1 MPTSI
6 NGNQTVSQKTPICD
20 AREHSWNVWIG
31 LTDVDRCRWRSRRK
45 KAEPAAGLLLPLRVP
60 SPPPALRTTARA
72 PGALAAPRCLPWLAT
87 HGCSGS
93 QVTSLGPMA
102 CSSHRAAP
110 GLGSPARGWG
120 RGPRGE
126 GPSPGACRPGGAG
139 ARLDA
144 GVAVPASRGHF
155 CTGASGLG
163 NLQRSSC
170 RFPAWTLPGAP
181 SAQQSDLRRCSG
193 EFVKRKLS
201 LGSRRRLEPSC
212 QVLCLLAQP
221 TVRGRSAARRYGTPS
236 ATAARSLWVGDAQ
249 RRRALGIRLPHPLRQ
264 PRQPA
269 LCRALLP
276 RPGRRQSGPLLPEPR
291 LPHLKLKGSRSSWW
305 GSHPRGPRGGGGG
318 AREAPRLGGGRGRH
332 VAPARARACPRFT
345 CLSPRTSQSGPAGG
359 ALLAYSVGE
368 GKQSTC
374 HNSNWRPADFGVPAL
389 GIVLGCLRM

>member
-31 LTDVDRCRWRSRRK
+31 LTDVDRCRWRRRRK
-45 KAEPAAGLLLPLRVP
+45 KAEPAAGLLFPLRVP

-110 GLGSPARGWG
+110 GLGCPARGWG

-170 RFPAWTLPGAP
+170 RFPAWTLPGLPVP
-181 SAQQSDLRRCSG
+181 SR
-193 EFVKRKLS
+193 
-201 LGSRRRLEPSC
+201 
-212 QVLCLLAQP
+212 
-221 TVRGRSAARRYGTPS
+221 
-236 ATAARSLWVGDAQ
+236 ATY
-249 RRRALGIRLPHPLRQ
+249 
-264 PRQPA
+264 
-269 LCRALLP
+269 
-276 RPGRRQSGPLLPEPR
+276 E
-291 LPHLKLKGSRSSWW
+291 
-305 GSHPRGPRGGGGG
+305 
-318 AREAPRLGGGRGRH
+318 
-332 VAPARARACPRFT
+332 
-345 CLSPRTSQSGPAGG
+345 G
-359 ALLAYSVGE
+359 ALESL
-368 GKQSTC
+368 
-374 HNSNWRPADFGVPAL
+374 
-389 GIVLGCLRM
+389 